1 MRTREVVIIGGGAA
15 GSSAAS
21 TLIRLG
27 FDGRVRVIGENG
39 TPPYNRTLVNK
50 GLMTGLLTAE
60 QMALPPTEGADRLLD
75 TVRSLD
81 TARSYVSLDSGD
93 KLRFDAAIIASGSRP
108 RPLAGGLPGLDQAV
122 ASGRLVTLHSAH
134 DGRQIRDRLE
144 VGTARITV
152 LGAGLVGSETAS
164 LLHRAGH
171 QVTLVARSK
180 VPLAPILG
188 RTVAE
193 YLAALHRD
201 HVSVLFGKT
210 VAAFHHRSEALDIR
224 LNDGTV
230 VESDLAITAHGT
242 VPAPP
247 DMDGSASGI
256 EVDDR
261 LRSTG
266 GAGLYA
272 AGGVA
277 LLPMGAERLR
287 IDHWDDAAAQ
297 GAHAARSLL
306 HDLGDGDDPGLYR
319 PRSRYSVNL
328 YGTTVTGIG
337 AAVPGGTERVVSDE
351 PTVTAFETADGEPT
365 GAVGISAAREI
376 LAWSAQLHDAN
387 R

>member
-21 TLIRLG
+21 TLTRLC

-50 GLMTGLLTAE
+50 GLMTGLLTDE
-60 QMALPPTEGADRLLD
+60 QMALPPAEGVDRLLD
-75 TVRSLD
+75 TVRGLD

-93 KLRFDAAIIASGSRP
+93 KLRFDAAIIATGSRP
-108 RPLAGGLPGLDQAV
+108 RPLPDGLPGLGRALTT
-122 ASGRLVTLHSAH
+122 GRLVTLHSAR
-134 DGRQIRDRLE
+134 DGRRVHDRLE
-144 VGTARITV
+144 AGTARITV

-171 QVTLVARSK
+171 QVTLVARSQTPL
-180 VPLAPILG
+180 VPTLG
-188 RTVAE
+188 QVVAE
-193 YLAALHRD
+193 HVAALHRD
-201 HVSVLFGKT
+201 HVTALFGRT
-210 VAAFHHRSEALDIR
+210 VAAFHHRSDVLDVH
-224 LNDGTV
+224 LDDGTV
-230 VESDLAITAHGT
+230 IESDLTITAHGT

-247 DMDGSASGI
+247 GMGWATPGV

-261 LRSTG
+261 LRST
-266 GAGLYA
+266 ADTRLYV

-277 LLPMGAERLR
+277 LFPMGARRFR

-297 GAHAARSLL
+297 GTHVARSLL
-306 HDLGDGDDPGLYR
+306 HDLGDGDDPGPYR

-328 YGTTVTGIG
+328 YGTTVTGVGTAI
-337 AAVPGGTERVVSDE
+337 PDGTERLVSRE
-351 PTVTAFETADGEPT
+351 PAVTAFANADGEPT
-365 GAVGISAAREI
+365 GAVGIDATREI